1 MALNKTKGNM
11 YGFITHTWN
20 PLKGKCFYDC
30 SYCYIKKMMQK
41 FNNPQKPPQLYKSE
55 LKTNLG
61 TGNFIFIG
69 SGIDMFAPDIHDD
82 DITQVFNH
90 CNKYPDNRY
99 LFQTKNPS
107 RLIDFQDYFPKK
119 YYLCTTIE
127 SNRLYS
133 KITLRTPQPYERI
146 KYIHDLK
153 QLNHTTIITIEPIMQ
168 FDINT
173 FYSLLISANPDFIYI
188 GADSKNCGLPEPGK
202 DKIKELIDALRY
214 FGLNVKIKSNLWR
227 LIG

>member
-61 TGNFIFIG
+61 TGNFIFVG

-90 CNKYPDNRY
+90 CRSYPDNLY
-99 LFQTKNPS
+99 LFQTKNPA

-119 YYLCTTIE
+119 YCLCTTVE
-127 SNRLYS
+127 SNRLYPE
-133 KITLRTPQPYERI
+133 ITPKTPPPYERI

-153 QLNHTTIITIEPIMQ
+153 QLHHTAMITIEPIMQ
-168 FDINT
+168 FDLDTFFSMIIAASPNFIN
-173 FYSLLISANPDFIYI
+173 I
-188 GADSKNCGLPEPGK
+188 GADSKNCDLPEPEPE
-202 DKIKELIDALRY
+202 KIKELINRLRD
-214 FGLNVKIKSNLWR
+214 FGLNVTIKNNLWR
-227 LIG
+227 LTG